1 MELLEKY
8 ILLNVNDLRS
18 LGMERNFLCKE
29 LGYNK
34 DYLSRILRAYKV
46 NKDKKRQVLLIRL
59 FANLNKDILKVFCND
74 KYFVKEYLNKEGLEA
89 IGKLYDRN

>member
-29 LGYNK
+29 LGYTK
-34 DYLSRILRAYKV
+34 DYLSRVLRAYKL
-46 NKDKKRQVLLIRL
+46 NKDRKRQVLLIRL

-74 KYFVKEYLNKEGLEA
+74 EYFDKEYLNKEGLEA
-89 IGKLYDRN
+89 IGKLYDRD